1 MNINASGII
10 TKPLQPAFQ
19 AQNASTQSNIA
30 TSTQVA
36 VALGSERID
45 RNADFASSIFTAPVT
60 GVYQLQ
66 AYIRLDNIDSAAAYY
81 EFKINTSNSGYGIIF
96 DPDFGQDNT
105 YQYMAFAIT
114 LTVEVTDTEQAIL
127 LNDLLSIDD
136 WLQAAMLG
144 KKNNC
149 WKRMQQE
156 WTTKLMN
163 DDSFTDSIPSNQAD
177 FVALVTARSDYQT
190 RTERDA
196 ASSIG

>member
-1 MNINASGII
+1 
-10 TKPLQPAFQ
+10 
-19 AQNASTQSNIA
+19 
-30 TSTQVA
+30 
-36 VALGSERID
+36 
-45 RNADFASSIFTAPVT
+45 
-60 GVYQLQ
+60 
-66 AYIRLDNIDSAAAYY
+66 
-81 EFKINTSNSGYGIIF
+81 
-96 DPDFGQDNT
+96 
-105 YQYMAFAIT
+105 MAIIT

-127 LNDLLSIDD
+127 HNDLLSIND

-163 DDSFTDSIPSNQAD
+163 DESFTDPIPSNQAD
-177 FVALVTARSDYQT
+177 FVALVTAREDYVT